1 MTKHAI
7 FDGLVYDEEDNV
19 VETIVIGNET
29 FYKVND
35 SGFMRHIPSSQVDR
49 QIFDI
54 LKKQFEDNKD
64 AIIEQT
70 AKILG
75 QDDPFSQAVLANQ
88 FENFEDQFNMLM
100 NIGIPEN
107 DRLYLG
113 MTGFRAIID
122 IHGNLIELK
131 QPTGIDPKE

>member
-19 VETIVIGNET
+19 VETITIGNEI

-35 SGFMRHIPSSQVDR
+35 AGFMRHIPSAQVDR

-54 LKKQFEDNKD
+54 LIKQFEDNKD

-75 QDDPFSQAVLANQ
+75 QDDPFSQAALANQ

-100 NIGIPEN
+100 KIGIPEN
-107 DRLYLG
+107 DRLFLG
-113 MTGFRAIID
+113 MAGFRAMID

-131 QPTGIDPKE
+131 QPKGIDPEE